1 MFQNAREI
9 FNIFGFKIRI
19 DPSWF
24 FVAALIVWSLSTSY
38 FPQELPQASQIS
50 LIFISVIAMIGLFVS
65 LIIHELAH
73 SLVARKFGLHVGNIT
88 LFIFGGVAEL
98 ERDPDSARSEFWI
111 AIAGP
116 VMSYVLGIMFLVITL
131 GVDPSGSRLEVSAIL
146 EYLAIIN
153 FVLATFNLIP
163 AFPLDG
169 GRVLRAILWFVKGD
183 VLSATRTACN
193 VGSIFAI
200 LLACA
205 GMWLLFSSQFVAGI
219 WQILIGLVI
228 LGASKSAYDDMEMRY
243 ALKDYTVSSLMTR
256 DPWVADVEDTI
267 QHLVDKVMLKRN
279 VSFVPVL
286 DRDRLLGHVDAAMIQ
301 TIDQDNWEDTRVGDI
316 FIALDDDIVTRAET
330 RTEDVFDQMVSTGN
344 RKLMIVNNDR
354 LEGVIALSDL
364 LTFLSIRSG
373 LGLVRDTK
381 DRFKEQSVAH
391 V

>member
-1 MFQNAREI
+1 MFENAREI

-38 FPQELPQASQIS
+38 FPHELPDASQIT
-50 LIFISVIAMIGLFVS
+50 LIFISVIAMIGLFIS
-65 LIIHELAH
+65 LVIHELAH

-116 VMSYVLGIMFLVITL
+116 VMSYALGILFLIIAFSI
-131 GVDPSGSRLEVSAIL
+131 DPTENGSEIVAIV
-146 EYLAIIN
+146 EYLWIIN

-169 GRVLRAILWFVKGD
+169 GRMLRAVLWFIKGD

-193 VGSIFAI
+193 VGSFFAI
-200 LLACA
+200 LLACI
-205 GMWLLFSSQFVAGI
+205 GIWLLFSSQFVAGI

-228 LGASKSAYDDMEMRY
+228 LGASKSAYGDMEMRH

-286 DRDRLLGHVDAAMIQ
+286 DRDKLLGYVDAAMIQ
-301 TIDQDNWEDTRVGDI
+301 TIDQDNWKDTRVGDI
-316 FIALDDDIVTRAET
+316 FIAVDDDITTRAEA
-330 RTEDVFDQMVSTGN
+330 RTEDVFDQMANTGN
-344 RKLMIVNNDR
+344 RKLMIVNNDH

-373 LGLVRDTK
+373 LGLVSNTK
-381 DRFKEQSVAH
+381 GRFKEHSVAH